1 MPMSSDDEARARVGG
16 ASVFVIPVGP
26 MCQPEFVADTIDSI
40 LYFAPLSRVILVDDS
55 QRGLAAELGQRYQLS
70 VIEARVHG
78 VFGNLYLNLSEAF
91 REALAKPF
99 QILVRLDTDAL
110 ITGSDFEAKALELF
124 NEDLQLG
131 LLGSH
136 RMSFNRDGIRSASWA
151 KHRILE
157 YLAVRSWTR
166 PREKLA
172 ITRMLARAHKNGYIL
187 GDSVQGGAAVYR
199 FEAVAAL
206 DKHGLLGRTDLAGMG
221 LQEDYIFGMCLYSLG
236 YHLGEFGSRFDDLP
250 MGVDWRVL
258 PAAPSELMGL
268 GKSIVHSTKRFE
280 DMDERAIRDEF
291 RTARRPH
298 RPVQD

>member
-1 MPMSSDDEARARVGG
+1 MSSDDEARGRAGG
-16 ASVFVIPVGP
+16 SSVFVIPVGP

-40 LYFAPLSRVILVDDS
+40 LYFAPRSRVILVDDS
-55 QRGLAAELGQRYQLS
+55 QRGLAADLARRYKLS

-91 REALAKPF
+91 REALSKPF

-110 ITGSDFEAKALELF
+110 VTGSNFEAKALELF
-124 NEDLQLG
+124 NEDAQLG

-157 YLAVRSWTR
+157 YLTLRAWTR
-166 PREKLA
+166 PREKFA
-172 ITRMLARAHKNGYIL
+172 ITRMISRARKNGYTL

-199 FEAVAAL
+199 YEAVAAL
-206 DKHGLLGRTDLAGMG
+206 HEHGLLGRADLAAMG

-258 PAAPSELMGL
+258 PASPSELMGL

-280 DMDERAIRDEF
+280 DMDEWAIRDEF
-291 RTARRPH
+291 RSARHPRQPT
-298 RPVQD
+298 QG